1 MAKIKAI
8 KYLGWKFLRIP
19 HTESEDEALSWPGGF
34 EGAGGD
40 GAVKSVNGKTGSV
53 EITAEDIP
61 VGTDSTVALALESKV
76 SKVGDTMTGQL
87 YIETISRLDTVYSS
101 AIALL
106 PHKIISKPIWKAIYN
121 FILPALM
128 TSRLKMFAVCVVNC
142 GALAGY
148 S

>member
-19 HTESEDEALSWPGGF
+19 HTASEDEALSWPGGF

-106 PHKIISKPIWKAIYN
+106 PHKGITQICIMHKKRRSDEGKADLWHN
-121 FILPALM
+121 
-128 TSRLKMFAVCVVNC
+128 RRQNC
-142 GALAGY
+142 MINGR
-148 S
+148 